1 MRHPKLAVR
10 RSGLAPETGHYPNVM
25 RSAGAFTP
33 IRERADARRPKQPA
47 RAGTAWHA
55 ESRLMLATNLDVCNP
70 LLRSGARL
78 GRHVRSRRFVRGE
91 GPRPCKARSKFSALP
106 TDPTERGGPPPLL
119 GLSPRTVRS
128 GVNSRLPYAPHSAI
142 SVFAFRISD
151 LGFSIRNP
159 GTRWVSEIRNQPVT
173 FERWMSD
180 VFKSENQSKGSRT
193 TEAPV
198 PTPHFRA
205 RWP

>member
-10 RSGLAPETGHYPNVM
+10 RSGSAPETGHYPNVI

-33 IRERADARRPKQPA
+33 SRERADARRPRQPA
-47 RAGTAWHA
+47 RADTAWHA

-78 GRHVRSRRFVRGE
+78 GRHIRSRRFVRGE

-106 TDPTERGGPPPLL
+106 TDPTERGGPQPTRVPARRDAMALL

-142 SVFAFRISD
+142 SVFAIRISD
-151 LGFSIRNP
+151 LGFS
-159 GTRWVSEIRNQPVT
+159 S
-173 FERWMSD
+173 
-180 VFKSENQSKGSRT
+180 
-193 TEAPV
+193 
-198 PTPHFRA
+198 
-205 RWP
+205 